1 MVAGLA
7 AVPVSLMLSVTTY
20 ISTDVAAIP
29 LLWVIPLA
37 IYLTTFILTFA
48 RRPRSGRGRSSV
60 R

>member
-1 MVAGLA
+1 
-7 AVPVSLMLSVTTY
+7 MLSVTTY

-48 RRPRSGRGRSSV
+48 RRPLLPAGPLRA
-60 R
+60 